1 MSAPTDRA
9 SDTLLPDERPEAATG
24 SVPARLAAPAAAGV
38 DAPVPFVSALRT
50 RPQVIELG
58 TADEPRWT
66 VRVQMPEVWDT
77 IRVLAPP
84 SEPIVSLKVRALE
97 ALYPAAEF
105 HENYVLKL
113 RGWEV
118 LDENAS
124 IESAGAA
131 NGSIFLLTYRFRRPV
146 R

>member
-1 MSAPTDRA
+1 VSTPEKLLPE
-9 SDTLLPDERPEAATG
+9 TLLPDELPEAAAG
-24 SVPARLAAPAAAGV
+24 SVPARVA
-38 DAPVPFVSALRT
+38 APVPSVTALRT
-50 RPQVIELG
+50 RRQVIELG

-77 IRVLAPP
+77 IRVLTPP
-84 SEPIVSLKVRALE
+84 SEPVISMKVRALE

-113 RGWEV
+113 HGWEV

-124 IESAGAA
+124 LESVGAA

>member
-1 MSAPTDRA
+1 MSAADDRVHDTPFP
-9 SDTLLPDERPEAATG
+9 DTLLPDERAEAATG
-24 SVPARLAAPAAAGV
+24 SVPARIDAA
-38 DAPVPFVSALRT
+38 VPFVSVLRT
-50 RPQVIELG
+50 RAGIIELG
-58 TADEPRWT
+58 AADEPRWT

-84 SEPIVSLKVRALE
+84 SEPIISMKVRALE

>member
-1 MSAPTDRA
+1 VSAPHDRVH
-9 SDTLLPDERPEAATG
+9 DTLLPDERPEAATG
-24 SVPARLAAPAAAGV
+24 SVPARI
-38 DAPVPFVSALRT
+38 DAPVPSVTALRT
-50 RPQVIELG
+50 RAQVLALG
-58 TADEPRWT
+58 SADEPRWT

-77 IRVLAPP
+77 IRVLVPP
-84 SEPIVSLKVRALE
+84 TEPIISMKVRALE